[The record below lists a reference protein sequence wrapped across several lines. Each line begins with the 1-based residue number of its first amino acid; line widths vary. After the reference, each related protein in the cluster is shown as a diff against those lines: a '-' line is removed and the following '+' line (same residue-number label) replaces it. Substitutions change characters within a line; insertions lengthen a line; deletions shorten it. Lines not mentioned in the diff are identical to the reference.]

1 MVIKGYQNFSKRKN
15 STKRPPASGATEYN
29 VYLKEGTSVLN
40 PTFKVQSIPS
50 TVNYIYVPDFSR
62 YYYVADM
69 VRANNNIIEIVCRS
83 DGMATYKNDIG
94 STTCLIEYT
103 SSSDDLTITDQR
115 NIPTAILR
123 VTPTAM
129 TFSGVNFNTVGGY
142 VLGVLSDHASGDS
155 GVIDY
160 YALTPTQMTAFC
172 SELYSQNILDQI
184 KNQFTNAM
192 ESLVSCIWLP
202 LSGIGSGSHQI
213 HIGRET
219 LSSVTNASKVTDRVI
234 TFTTGNVTVDFASG
248 SGGSGANMT
257 YLEKAPFCTGT
268 IFLPFIGF
276 VPLDMDIM
284 AFTKNIQINGYAD
297 LLTGDI
303 VYMVAYGGLK
313 VSTFNGNI
321 ATKVPVS
328 GASYDG
334 VGMASGA
341 ITAIGG
347 VAGTIA
353 TIATGG
359 SAGAIAAS
367 AGAIAGGAVGV
378 ARSTELH
385 TMINGGNSSAV
396 GAHLGLNPFVE
407 IYQYTPSE
415 SDLRSYKN
423 SHGLPYFKVDTIS
436 NLSGYVQCAGASV
449 SMNGFDSEKSEING
463 YLNSGFFYE

>member
-1 MVIKGYQNFSKRKN
+1 MVIRTYSNFVKKKN
-15 STKRPPASGATEYN
+15 STKRPTGGTEIN
-29 VYLKEGTSVLN
+29 VTLKENTSVLN
-40 PTFKVQSIPS
+40 PIFITKSVPDSVNYLYVPS
-50 TVNYIYVPDFSR
+50 TNR
-62 YYYVADM
+62 YYYVTDIKRPNASL
-69 VRANNNIIEIVCRS
+69 IEIFCHVDVLAS
-83 DGMATYKNDIG
+83 YKSAILNT
-94 STTCLIEYT
+94 SAMVEYT
-103 SSSDDLTITDQR
+103 SSSDDVSITDPR
-115 NIPTAILR
+115 NVPTSLLH
-123 VTPTAM
+123 VTPTSLS
-129 TFSGVNFNTVGGY
+129 FSGVNFNTTGGY

-160 YALTPTQMTAFC
+160 YALTPAQMTLFC
-172 SELYSQNILDQI
+172 GELYSQNILDQI

-219 LSSVTNASKVTDRVI
+219 LSSVTNASKITDRVI
-234 TFTTGNVTVDFASG
+234 TFNTGTESISFSSD
-248 SGGSGANMT
+248 SGGSGAGMT
-257 YLEKAPFCTGT
+257 YLEKAPYCTGT
-268 IFLPFIGF
+268 LFLPFIGF
-276 VPLDMDIM
+276 VPLDMDVM

-334 VGMASGA
+334 VGIASGA

-353 TIATGG
+353 TIASGG
-359 SAGAIAAS
+359 SAGAVAAS
-367 AGAIAGGAVGV
+367 AGAIAGGAVNV
-378 ARSTELH
+378 AKSTELH

-396 GAHLGLNPFVE
+396 GSHLGLNPFVE
-407 IYQYTPSE
+407 IYQYVPSE
-415 SDLRSYKN
+415 SDLTSYKAA
-423 SHGLPYFKVDTIS
+423 HGMPYHKMAT
-436 NLSGYVQCAGASV
+436 LSDLTGYVQCIGASV
-449 SMNGFDSEKSEING
+449 SMSGFESEKSEVNSYI
-463 YLNSGFFYE
+463 NSGFYIE